1 MQLHKALPNWDQ
13 IRAEKRKRQRA
24 LQEKEESNQRK
35 RARMQEQVTVLE
47 DYDDDEDMERP
58 PEKDKKED
66 LTDLE
71 YSIFEKLSSVD
82 TVAELVLASMVRKE

>member
-1 MQLHKALPNWDQ
+1 
-13 IRAEKRKRQRA
+13 
-24 LQEKEESNQRK
+24 
-35 RARMQEQVTVLE
+35 MQEQVTVLE

-66 LTDLE
+66 LTELE

-82 TVAELVLASMVRKE
+82 TVAELVLASMVS